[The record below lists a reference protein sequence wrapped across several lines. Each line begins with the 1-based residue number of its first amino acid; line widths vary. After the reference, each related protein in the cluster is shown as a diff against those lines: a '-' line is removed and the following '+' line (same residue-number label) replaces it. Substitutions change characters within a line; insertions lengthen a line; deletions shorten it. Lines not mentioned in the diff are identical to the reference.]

1 MMNSKIFYSLED
13 VSEKTRLPPLLIKRY
28 LRLKEKAITPE
39 LLPDLHP
46 TYIKGEPFFTQK
58 DIDELLD
65 YIDKRR
71 DESWDNWHMRRVK
84 EAIAKKESEK
94 KKKQPRPPD
103 LRVVKGKKGD
113 RKNS

>member
-1 MMNSKIFYSLED
+1 MNSKIFYSLEE
-13 VSEKTRLPPLLIKRY
+13 VSEKTKLPPLLIKRY

-39 LLPDLHP
+39 LLPDLNP

-58 DIDELLD
+58 DINELLD
-65 YIDKRR
+65 YIDKRE

-94 KKKQPRPPD
+94 KKKRHQRPE
-103 LRVVKGKKGD
+103 LRIVKGKKED
-113 RKNS
+113 QENM